1 MIKKTSTG
9 IGGLDNILFGG
20 VPQRSTVLLEGA
32 PGTGKTTVGLQY
44 LFQGIVENDE
54 SGIYITFE
62 ELPEQI
68 YEDALQFGWDLRALE
83 QKNKLRILCMSPD
96 VLIEQMLHPDGL
108 FEKIVSEIQ
117 CKRVVIDSVTVLRND
132 AKMDMDRNQFYRLRN
147 ILRKFKLTSFLIE
160 EQQDAHN
167 ISLSYQH
174 YIVDGVIRLS
184 LQEWRSNYKQRML
197 EVTKMRG
204 TRIFEGE
211 HVYRIT
217 KEGIYLIPARSMI
230 EDIAITDQ
238 QQKISTGITRLDQLL
253 GGGISQGSVLLLD
266 TNSKA
271 NYKYLVASIT
281 TRRLLSDEKVI
292 YLPSNIVTPVDLQ
305 NMWQLFNVSLEEE
318 ISKNSVYFLEHYNR
332 SYPKEFE
339 HSVISLG
346 DLNDEEYL
354 LKRKEKLDPIITESL
369 RNKKQCFIYYDLN
382 TIFNERG
389 KDFVIKFF
397 AQEIAKAR
405 SLGITVMILC
415 NFAEMD
421 AETSSFLERS
431 SNGVI
436 RTWVDGRYQYLQVTK
451 TPHGQMSEP
460 LIVENIPEA
469 PYLRLI

>member
-1 MIKKTSTG
+1 MQKKTSTG
-9 IGGLDNILFGG
+9 ISGLDTILFGG
-20 VPQRSTVLLEGA
+20 IPQGSTVLLEGA

-83 QKNKLRILCMSPD
+83 QKNKLRILCISPD
-96 VLIEQMLHPDGL
+96 VLMEQILHPDGL

-132 AKMDMDRNQFYRLRN
+132 ANTDMDRNLFYRLRN

-160 EQQDAHN
+160 EQQDTIN
-167 ISLSYQH
+167 TPLSYQH

-184 LQEWRSNYKQRML
+184 LQDWSSKYKQRML

-217 KEGIYLIPARSMI
+217 KDGIYLIPARSMV
-230 EDIAITDQ
+230 EDIAIIENQDN
-238 QQKISTGITRLDQLL
+238 ISTGISRLDQIL
-253 GGGISQGSVLLLD
+253 GGGITKGSVLLLD

-271 NYKYLVASIT
+271 NYKYLVASIIT
-281 TRRLLSDEKVI
+281 GRLLSGEKVI
-292 YLPSNIVTPVDLQ
+292 YLPSSIVTPIDLQ
-305 NMWQLFNVSLEEE
+305 YMWQLFNVSLEEE
-318 ISKNSVYFLEHYNR
+318 INKNSVYFLEHHNR
-332 SYPKEFE
+332 LYPKGFE
-339 HSVISLG
+339 HAVIDLS
-346 DLNDEEYL
+346 DLNDDEYIA
-354 LKRKEKLDPIITESL
+354 KRKEKVEPLIKDCLHE
-369 RNKKQCFIYYDLN
+369 NKNCFAYYDLN
-382 TIFNERG
+382 TIFSERG

-397 AQEIAKAR
+397 AQETAKAR

-421 AETSSFLERS
+421 SETSSFLERT

-460 LIVENIPEA
+460 LIVENIPDA